1 MASTGWSCTSRP
13 KVFFPGTSAW
23 VITAWTP
30 GIRAAA
36 ATSMDTIRACGCGL
50 RSVAPKSMPSR
61 RRSLAYSNWPLTLGT
76 PSTRRTESPTPP
88 LRRIST
94 LMSELGHRDC
104 FVSCPDHAGF
114 AEVDQLSFVNHGFA
128 LDEEMLHRP
137 GIAEHQRRD
146 RVRLGPAVR
155 EAIDGEER
163 DIGALTGLDR
173 ADVIASQAG
182 RAAPRG
188 NPQRIAGAHRRGPL
202 ARPRGQECLASF
214 GEQVAAVIRRRTVD
228 RETD

>member
-94 LMSELGHRDC
+94 LMSERRRSDC
-104 FVSCPDHAGF
+104 CLSCPDHAGF
-114 AEVDQLSFVNHGFA
+114 AEVHQLAFVDNGFA
-128 LDEEMLHRP
+128 LDEEMLYRP

-146 RVRLGPAVR
+146 RVRLGAAVR
-155 EAIDGEER
+155 NAIDGEER
-163 DIGALTGLDR
+163 DVGALTSLDR

-182 RAAPRG
+182 GAAPGG
-188 NPQRIAGAHRRGPL
+188 NPQRIAGAQRRGPL
-202 ARPRGQECLASF
+202 PRPGGEECLASF
-214 GEQVAAVIRRRTVD
+214 GEQVAAIVRRR
-228 RETD
+228 